1 MFITT
6 AASKPNTNA
15 AAVLKNPNTR
25 DTAPANLTSPPPI
38 PFLVTAEDIKSIKM
52 IPAKAIKDKINS
64 FGSLPII
71 PVIPSVTDKKS
82 AHSRVLISSYAAY
95 SMIIHITPPRAAFAD
110 APKKQSSA
118 AIVNTAVTVK
128 TTAVFFLF
136 PPKLSAALL
145 PVIYPAK
152 PVISKSNIAVITN
165 PAVLYSVPVN
175 FSITGSIFSLKYI
188 PSFRRSFY
196 APPMDSVFYAVYAV
210 YANILFTFSVTFG
223 ITVPLSNA

>member
-1 MFITT
+1 
-6 AASKPNTNA
+6 
-15 AAVLKNPNTR
+15 
-25 DTAPANLTSPPPI
+25 
-38 PFLVTAEDIKSIKM
+38 M

-71 PVIPSVTDKKS
+71 PVIPNVTDKKS
-82 AHSRVLISSYAAY
+82 AHSRVLISSNAAY

-118 AIVNTAVTVK
+118 AIVISAVTVK

-196 APPMDSVFYAVYAV
+196 APPMDSDFYAVYAV

>member
-1 MFITT
+1 MQ
-6 AASKPNTNA
+6 
-15 AAVLKNPNTR
+15 
-25 DTAPANLTSPPPI
+25 
-38 PFLVTAEDIKSIKM
+38 DIL
-52 IPAKAIKDKINS
+52 ALLEEA
-64 FGSLPII
+64 LE
-71 PVIPSVTDKKS
+71 
-82 AHSRVLISSYAAY
+82 
-95 SMIIHITPPRAAFAD
+95 D

-118 AIVNTAVTVK
+118 AIVINAVTVK

-145 PVIYPAK
+145 PVIYPARA
-152 PVISKSNIAVITN
+152 VIPSSRIAVITN
-165 PAVLYSVPVN
+165 SAVLYSVPVN

>member
-1 MFITT
+1 M
-6 AASKPNTNA
+6 
-15 AAVLKNPNTR
+15 
-25 DTAPANLTSPPPI
+25 TSPPPI
-38 PFLVTAEDIKSIKM
+38 PFFVTAEEIKSIKT
-52 IPAKAIKDKINS
+52 IPTKAIKDKNIS

-82 AHSRVLISSYAAY
+82 AHSRVLISSNAAY

-118 AIVNTAVTVK
+118 AIVNTDTSVNTI
-128 TTAVFFLF
+128 AVFFLF

-152 PVISKSNIAVITN
+152 AVIPSSRIAVITN
-165 PAVLYSVPVN
+165 PTVLYSVPVN
-175 FSITGSIFSLKYI
+175 FSITGSIFSLKHI

-196 APPMDSVFYAVYAV
+196 TPPMDSDFYAVYAV

-223 ITVPLSNA
+223 ITVPLSSA